1 MKAKEDTLSKEFN
14 EINTKTCIL
23 RTKVTNIIAHSEH
36 LKSERKDMKIQCTA
50 METKIVTS
58 TLSLKNLQEL
68 VDKKLVEV
76 AREEALNSEL
86 EHQVKTTEE
95 RISSRKASNADLL
108 MNRKLHFKRVMNK
121 LEAEIDRNKQLA
133 KVYKTCQAFN
143 LASKQAVL
151 KINEKR
157 TRIEA
162 NVQEQQKIVN
172 LQNENNRRL
181 HTVLVLQKQA
191 NAARQIYLQQTQKE
205 NQQALSVIKHDLLS
219 ATKEVGDFMSHEYF
233 TKKLI

>member
-1 MKAKEDTLSKEFN
+1 
-14 EINTKTCIL
+14 
-23 RTKVTNIIAHSEH
+23 
-36 LKSERKDMKIQCTA
+36 
-50 METKIVTS
+50 
-58 TLSLKNLQEL
+58 
-68 VDKKLVEV
+68 
-76 AREEALNSEL
+76 
-86 EHQVKTTEE
+86 
-95 RISSRKASNADLL
+95 

-191 NAARQIYLQQTQKE
+191 NAARKIYLQQTQKE
-205 NQQALSVIKHDLLS
+205 NQQALSVIKHDLLC
-219 ATKEVGDFMSHEYF
+219 ATNEVGDFMSHEYF
-233 TKKLI
+233 KKS